1 MVSGSVKG
9 VAVRGFDSRPDH
21 EADNQVMASEAKMQV
36 VDTLERQRKLRAIRL
51 QSDALFY

>member
-1 MVSGSVKG
+1 
-9 VAVRGFDSRPDH
+9 
-21 EADNQVMASEAKMQV
+21 VMASEAKMQV